1 MKPNKDILAE
11 VNLTVH
17 GHISA
22 KKALITL
29 LRRSTLRHYQKW
41 YENLPEEDLLEP
53 LKCLLIGGSGTG
65 KTYLIQELSR
75 ICDFPLLILDASKLN
90 PTGAGDGGMK
100 IKDIERKIQETA
112 YDWAYSKYG
121 QNYHAKSAVDRVVVF
136 LDEFDKIS
144 KHYDGSS
151 SGKWN
156 TDIQTTLLTLIDD
169 KVGVFNGVSWVLA
182 GAFSGLEKTIDK
194 KEKTSIGFNK
204 VSSEIE
210 KVDVLDED
218 VINYGLI
225 PEIVGRLGMIVE
237 LDKLSENDYYKI
249 MINQILP
256 KRQKNLDYMK
266 LSSKLPKTA
275 VLKEIAKKA
284 TSSSQGVRYLH
295 REINKLFIDLEFDYE
310 TCQI

>member
-1 MKPNKDILAE
+1 MKPNKAILAE

-17 GHISA
+17 GHSQA

-29 LRRSTLRHYQKW
+29 LRRSALRHYQKW
-41 YENLPEEDLLEP
+41 YENLPEDDLLEP

-65 KTYLIQELSR
+65 KTFLMQELAR
-75 ICDFPLLILDASKLN
+75 ICDFPLVILDASKLN
-90 PTGAGDGGMK
+90 PTGAGEGGIK
-100 IKDIERKIQETA
+100 IKDIERKIHETA
-112 YDWAYSKYG
+112 SDWAYAKFG

-156 TDIQTTLLTLIDD
+156 MDIQTTLLTLIDD
-169 KVGVFNGVSWVLA
+169 KVGAFNGISWVLA

-194 KEKTSIGFNK
+194 KEKAGIGFNLAPVK
-204 VSSEIE
+204 TE

-225 PEIVGRLGMIVE
+225 PEIVGRLSMIVE

-256 KRQKNLDYMK
+256 KRQKNMKYMK
-266 LSSKLPKTA
+266 LSSSLPKVA
-275 VLKEIAKKA
+275 VLKAIAKKA
-284 TSSSQGVRYLH
+284 VDSSQGVRYLH